1 MFALSRRVISA
12 QKVWERR
19 AVIVAQLAERSLPT
33 PEGTGSNSSIG
44 RFYDEHCLGAHTENA
59 KKTKIRE
66 NRSRFDH

>member
-1 MFALSRRVISA
+1 M
-12 QKVWERR
+12 
-19 AVIVAQLAERSLPT
+19 AQLAERSLPT

-59 KKTKIRE
+59 KMTKIRE